1 MTRFFPTISLATMLL
16 VALPAT
22 PAFADPADP
31 IEAQTSETTAPAVAV
46 EPKSPKKVCK
56 GVATTGSIMIA
67 KKVCKTKEQWAAME
81 EEIQADMRRQ
91 KRSSASRGSSVD

>member
-1 MTRFFPTISLATMLL
+1 MRFNLPIAMLALL
-16 VALPAT
+16 AMVLPALPAQ
-22 PAFADPADP
+22 ADP
-31 IEAQTSETTAPAVAV
+31 IDQTGQPVSEAPAAPSVATQ
-46 EPKSPKKVCK
+46 PKSDMKVCK
-56 GVATTGSIMIA
+56 GVTYTGSRLPA

>member
-1 MTRFFPTISLATMLL
+1 MTRFLPTISLATMLL

-67 KKVCKTKEQWAAME
+67 KKVCKTKEEWAAISEASQDAM
-81 EEIQADMRRQ
+81 DRQ
-91 KRSSASRGSSVD
+91 LRSSNNR